1 MFINYGNNSRLD
13 ALGFAPF
20 GEVVNG
26 LEVGNTRFVN
36 LQKKLEI
43 PSCIVK
49 QRKTLRY
56 KWEIINGFHWQ
67 TDKCQRKT
75 HMILRWSILYK
86 HAYNIL
92 CVSFLKLTSCQNPT
106 HMVVVRWS
114 NRWQRPHS
122 TQPLE
127 SVSASTRTAMKPMAI
142 SGSGLYFTGWLFVN
156 VPPYFHYQNE
166 KRVAANQSYFF
177 KKFSTLKSSSLAEHV
192 FFLFIFV
199 LKMVRNDWKVFSNKK
214 PTGLFMVHL

>member
-1 MFINYGNNSRLD
+1 MSGVYQLWQQQQTWCTWLCSIWGGHQRAWGGKYKICKF
-13 ALGFAPF
+13 
-20 GEVVNG
+20 
-26 LEVGNTRFVN
+26 T
-36 LQKKLEI
+36 KKLEI

-49 QRKTLRY
+49 QRKTLHY

-127 SVSASTRTAMKPMAI
+127 SVSASTRAAMKPMAI

-166 KRVAANQSYFF
+166 KRVAANQSYFSDIF
-177 KKFSTLKSSSLAEHV
+177 NVKKFLIGWACFLSFHFRSENGQERLES
-192 FFLFIFV
+192 FF
-199 LKMVRNDWKVFSNKK
+199 K
-214 PTGLFMVHL
+214 

>member
-1 MFINYGNNSRLD
+1 MVS
-13 ALGFAPF
+13 
-20 GEVVNG
+20 NG
-26 LEVGNTRFVN
+26 KQTTVKGSHTWYWDDPIHQYN
-36 LQKKLEI
+36 L
-43 PSCIVK
+43 
-49 QRKTLRY
+49 
-56 KWEIINGFHWQ
+56 
-67 TDKCQRKT
+67 
-75 HMILRWSILYK
+75 
-86 HAYNIL
+86 L

-177 KKFSTLKSSSLAEHV
+177 KTFSMLKSSSLAEHV
-192 FFLFIFV
+192 FFLFTFV
-199 LKMVRNDWKVFSNKK
+199 LKMGRNDRKVFQIKNPPGCSWYIYSIEYIYSLIKVDFRSLK
-214 PTGLFMVHL
+214 HLLYVLFVTNYSIFIQAQLSWGQLHSILHYQWPIK